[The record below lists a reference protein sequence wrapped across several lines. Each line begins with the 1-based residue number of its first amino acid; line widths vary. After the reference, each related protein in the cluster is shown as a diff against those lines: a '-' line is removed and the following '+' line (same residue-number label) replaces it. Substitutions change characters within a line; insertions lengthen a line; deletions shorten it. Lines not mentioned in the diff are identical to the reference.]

1 MAVLRSLRS
10 IHERSSAADAADAMK
25 SNATIQIESP
35 RAVGV
40 AELIAA
46 LDGYLSALYPP
57 SSNHFLDLD
66 QLARPD
72 IRFFVARRDGA
83 PLACGALRVAA
94 GYGEVKRM
102 YVAPSARG
110 EGLGRAILQ
119 RIESEAARAGLGVM
133 RLETGIHQA
142 EALALYRSAGYVDC
156 GPFGE
161 YQCDPL
167 SLFMEKRLPSA

>member
-10 IHERSSAADAADAMK
+10 IQERSSAAEATEAMNPK
-25 SNATIQIESP
+25 TVIQMESP
-35 RAVGV
+35 RAAGV
-40 AELIAA
+40 PELISA
-46 LDGYLSALYPP
+46 LDGYLSSLYPP

-66 QLARPD
+66 ELAQSN

-83 PLACGALRVAA
+83 PLACGALRIAD

-102 YVAPSARG
+102 YVSPSARG
-110 EGLGRAILQ
+110 EGLGRAILEA
-119 RIESEAARAGLGVM
+119 IEREARRHGLRVM

-142 EALALYRSAGYVDC
+142 EALALYKGAGYVDC

-161 YQCDPL
+161 YGPDPL
-167 SLFMEKRLPSA
+167 SRFLEKRL